1 MRIGDASINR
11 YAAMMARALF
21 LIINH
26 LSNKWGDAGPP
37 IRISWTK
44 RQIDSAVKIL
54 DLIDSGDAEDG
65 LWSNALHEAYLSLFF
80 TAARNGS
87 HQALENPIPILPM
100 LVNLEPLDGSWG
112 EFLKL
117 SGTASALI
125 FGMRLVAA
133 RHVVKTTDDCA
144 LPTVKPDDD
153 DPVFR

>member
-1 MRIGDASINR
+1 M
-11 YAAMMARALF
+11 
-21 LIINH
+21 
-26 LSNKWGDAGPP
+26 
-37 IRISWTK
+37 
-44 RQIDSAVKIL
+44 DSAVKIS
-54 DLIDSGDAEDG
+54 DLINSGDADDG
-65 LWSNALHEAYLSLFF
+65 LWSDALHEAYLSLFF

-133 RHVVKTTDDCA
+133 RHVVKMTDDRA
-144 LPTVKPDDD
+144 PPTVKPDNDDD